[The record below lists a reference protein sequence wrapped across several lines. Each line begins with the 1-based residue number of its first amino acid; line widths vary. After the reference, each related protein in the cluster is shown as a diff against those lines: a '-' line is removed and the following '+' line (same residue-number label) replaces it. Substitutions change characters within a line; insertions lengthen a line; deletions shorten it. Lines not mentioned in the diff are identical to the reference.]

1 MRANLPKSWLSLPQ
15 KEKDIIS
22 KVLQDEINK
31 AVDHEEAEI
40 QKVWLQMACI
50 ILHNALG
57 RDKDEC
63 IMFLG
68 NWKQMYRRIGKC
80 GTNAKRDEYL
90 KAEMQ
95 KIFGEGGYPY
105 EWIDSLENRGKK
117 DES

>member
-15 KEKDIIS
+15 REKDIIS

-31 AVDHEEAEI
+31 TVDHEEAEI
-40 QKVWLQMACI
+40 QKVWIQLACI
-50 ILHNALG
+50 ILHNAFQL
-57 RDKDEC
+57 DKDAC
-63 IMFLG
+63 LTFIG
-68 NWKQMYRRIGKC
+68 NWKRTYRTIGKC
-80 GTNAKRDEYL
+80 KTNTERDEYL
-90 KAEMQ
+90 KTEMD

>member
-1 MRANLPKSWLSLPQ
+1 MKANLPRSWLSLPK

-22 KVLQDEINK
+22 NVLQDEINK

-63 IMFLG
+63 LIFLG
-68 NWKQMYRRIGKC
+68 NWKRLYHVIGKC
-80 GTNAKRDEYL
+80 KTNEERDEYL
-90 KAEMQ
+90 KSEME
-95 KIFGEGGYPY
+95 KIFGLDGYPS
-105 EWIDSLENRGKK
+105 EWVDSLEK
-117 DES
+117 